1 MKGER
6 WTENNDIK
14 NILVLNGSG
23 PVVLVEDNKKYSIE
37 GEGHVMILGV
47 SGTGKS
53 RRCTIPMTLSFLQ
66 NKESAIIIDPKGEI
80 YKNTKG
86 MIDDSYEVH
95 VIDFRNLYKGNS
107 EKWNPLW
114 APYELWKRNNP
125 KDRFIAEQMVGELA
139 YSLYE
144 TRGNDPF
151 WSLEAR
157 NIFSGCVYFLFENA
171 EPSEIN
177 LMSVYSLINDGDK
190 KNDNVSYL
198 DKAVEF
204 LGKDSIAKMLLQGYV
219 SSATE
224 TKAGLHSVFNEG
236 LSSVIKNSSVRDFL
250 GNDDISIN
258 DIKCDKPTV
267 TYIIL
272 PDETPVYD
280 NLAGV
285 LVSQI
290 MSSYL
295 RKAEDD
301 YNGCLPIKLNLLI
314 EELGNVG
321 KSIRNLPHLM
331 SAGRSRNIRVS
342 FVLQSISQLNDT
354 YGVSA
359 ATTIMSNAS
368 IKIAFRVEHWN
379 TLEELARMCGK
390 KRRKLS
396 DGNRMTEDLITPAD
410 IAKMRVGQML
420 VMIYGKYKYVT
431 TIPDFQEIY
440 GNIETLND
448 GFVDNKVYE
457 NGDLLTFDLMKFI
470 KKQEAADVEEIINIK
485 HSDPNTFDWMKRV

>member
-6 WTENNDIK
+6 WSDESDVK
-14 NILVLNGSG
+14 NILTLNGSG
-23 PVVLVEDNKKYSIE
+23 PVVLVEGKKRYSIE

-66 NKESAIIIDPKGEI
+66 NKESAVIIDPKGEI
-80 YKNTKG
+80 YKNTRY
-86 MIDDSYEVH
+86 MINGDYDVH
-95 VIDFRNLYKGNS
+95 VVDFRNLYNGDC

-139 YSLYE
+139 YSLYAIG
-144 TRGNDPF
+144 GNDPF
-151 WSLEAR
+151 WGNEAR

-171 EPSEIN
+171 KPTEIN
-177 LMSVYSLINDGDK
+177 LMSVYNLLNDGDK
-190 KNDNVSYL
+190 KKGDVSYL
-198 DKAVEF
+198 EKAIEK
-204 LGKDSIAKMLLQGYV
+204 LEKDSIAKMLLQGYV
-219 SSATE
+219 SSPNE
-224 TKAGLHSVFNEG
+224 TKGSLHSVFSEG
-236 LSSVIKNSSVRDFL
+236 LSSVIKNSSVREFL

-258 DIKCDKPTV
+258 DIKCDRPTV
-267 TYIIL
+267 VYIIL

-301 YNGCLPIKLNLLI
+301 YGGCLPIKLNLLI

-321 KSIRNLPHLM
+321 KAIRNLPHLM

-354 YGVSA
+354 YGESA
-359 ATTIMSNAS
+359 AITIMSNAS

-379 TLEELARMCGK
+379 TIEELSKMCGK

-396 DGNRMTEDLITPAD
+396 NGNRITEDLIAPTD
-410 IAKMRVGQML
+410 LAKMNVGQML
-420 VMIYGKYKYVT
+420 IIIFGKYKYVT
-431 TIPDFQEIY
+431 TIPDFEMIY
-440 GNIETLND
+440 
-448 GFVDNKVYE
+448 DNKNTEKYDD
-457 NGDLLTFDLMKFI
+457 NKFYKDCRLSTFDLI
-470 KKQEAADVEEIINIK
+470 KYVNDQEPTIEEITNIK
-485 HSDPNTFDWMKRV
+485 SNVSDAFDWMKKV